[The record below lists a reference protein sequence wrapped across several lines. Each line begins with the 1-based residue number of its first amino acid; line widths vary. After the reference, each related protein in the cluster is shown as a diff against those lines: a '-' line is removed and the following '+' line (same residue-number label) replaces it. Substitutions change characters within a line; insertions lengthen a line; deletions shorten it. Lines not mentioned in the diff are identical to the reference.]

1 MQLRI
6 KKKLVWGIGI
16 NDADYVVQ
24 KFENLGRVDGK
35 KKLKR
40 LWTCPYYMRWC
51 SLLERCNL
59 KVQQTKK
66 KTYAGVTICDDW
78 VYFSKF
84 KAWMETQDWKGKV
97 LDKDIIVFGNKVYG
111 PETCRFVPDY
121 LNKLLTLSD
130 ANRGKW
136 PLGVSLKDKERNIFV
151 SVIKTRTK
159 TTNTCTDY
167 LGQFNTPEEA
177 HKAWQKEK
185 RIRILDYVSAYKES
199 GDYLQ
204 EVVNGLLYRVDLIQY
219 QIDNNI
225 ETTFL

>member
-1 MQLRI
+1 MQKSKTKR
-6 KKKLVWGIGI
+6 LVYGIGI

-24 KFENLGRVDGK
+24 KFENLGRVNGK
-35 KKLKR
+35 KKIKR

-51 SLLERCNL
+51 SVLERCNP

-66 KTYAGVTICDDW
+66 KTYLGVTICEDW
-78 VYFSKF
+78 KYFSKF
-84 KAWMETQDWKGKV
+84 KAWMEQQDWQGNV
-97 LDKDIIVFGNKVYG
+97 LDKDIVVFGNKIYS

-136 PLGVSLKDKERNIFV
+136 PLGVSLRKDSSVFV

-159 TTNTCTDY
+159 KTGGKIDY
-167 LGQFNTPEEA
+167 LGQFNNPQDA
-177 HKAWQKEK
+177 HKAWQEEK
-185 RIRILDYVSAYKES
+185 IVRIKDYIEIYKS
-199 GDYLQ
+199 NDNYLQ
-204 EVVNGLLYRVDLIQY
+204 DVVEGLVYRINLIRY
-219 QIDNNI
+219 QIDNDI